1 MTIVIRKGVVNVM
14 IIVKENVIDNVFK
27 REKQKRMHTNWQNIH
42 AFTKIQF
49 IH

>member
-1 MTIVIRKGVVNVM
+1 M
-14 IIVKENVIDNVFK
+14 ILVKENVIDNVFK
-27 REKQKRMHTNWQNIH
+27 REKQKRMHTNWQNIQ